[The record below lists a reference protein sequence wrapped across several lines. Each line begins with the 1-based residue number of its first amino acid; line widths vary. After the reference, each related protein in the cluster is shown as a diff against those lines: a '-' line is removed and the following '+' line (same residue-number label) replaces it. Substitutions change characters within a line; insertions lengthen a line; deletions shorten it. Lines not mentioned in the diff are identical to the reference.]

1 MIEIS
6 EYRTEAVS
14 ECGYDHKHEASDSE
28 LRALI
33 FPFSVISFRSEYALQ
48 RIRQLDGIRALAI
61 LAVFVYHSAH
71 VRFLWMGV
79 DVFFVL
85 SGFLITGV
93 LLDHKQSGL
102 GVYLRGFYGR
112 RARRILAPY
121 GVFLV
126 LASVVIGVAW
136 MHYWYFYI
144 FLANLLQPLHISFP
158 GAFSPLWSLAVE
170 EQFYLV
176 WPLAVYLLSER
187 ALGRLCV
194 GLMIVVPLLR
204 GAFYFADHYV
214 VYELTPFR
222 MDLLAAGGLLCLVW
236 RRRRDVV
243 ERWGTMVGFLL
254 AAAGY
259 AGLRILAHSGMD
271 LPTNTRTSDVL
282 VFEASLVTSVG
293 LMVYALGGRGVGWLK
308 VRPVTYIGQIS
319 YSMYLAHMGI
329 IVAVFTKF
337 HRWVGGLIA
346 FALTVAYAAISWSL
360 MEKRLLGRRPAAAQ
374 PIRSVTA

>member
-1 MIEIS
+1 
-6 EYRTEAVS
+6 V
-14 ECGYDHKHEASDSE
+14 H
-28 LRALI
+28 
-33 FPFSVISFRSEYALQ
+33 

-61 LAVFVYHSAH
+61 LAVFVSHAAR

-93 LLDHKQSGL
+93 LLDHKQRGL
-102 GVYLRGFYGR
+102 GVYLRGFYER

-121 GVFLV
+121 GIFLV
-126 LASVVIGVAW
+126 LASVVIGVGW

-158 GAFSPLWSLAVE
+158 GAFGPLWSLAVE

-194 GLMIVVPLLR
+194 GLMMVAPLLR
-204 GAFYFADHYV
+204 GAFHFADHYV

-236 RRRRDVV
+236 RNRRDLV
-243 ERWGTMVGFLL
+243 ERWGTKIGLLL

-259 AGLRILAHSGMD
+259 AGLRILAHSGMY
-271 LPTNTRTSDVL
+271 LPTNTRTSNVL
-282 VFEASLVTSVG
+282 VFEASLVTSLG

-308 VRPVTYIGQIS
+308 VRPLTYIGQIS
-319 YSMYLAHMGI
+319 YSMYLVHIGI

-337 HRWVGGLIA
+337 HGWIAGPIA

-360 MEKRLLGRRPAAAQ
+360 MEKRLLNRRNPAQESKLTVVSSAK
-374 PIRSVTA
+374 